1 MYSYLS
7 GFSNKYH
14 LENKLH
20 KGRNK
25 LLPPC
30 PNNRFATVS
39 YLHESP
45 ILTIQPI
52 RKRHFQLSLDTNHFN
67 QFIPHIRDMADLMAD
82 QLCLAYDEYIDRLQ
96 LGTIS
101 GS

>member
-1 MYSYLS
+1 MHSYLS

-14 LENKLH
+14 LEKKLQQ
-20 KGRNK
+20 GRNK
-25 LLPPC
+25 LVPP
-30 PNNRFATVS
+30 S
-39 YLHESP
+39 YIIIIIVLQQR
-45 ILTIQPI
+45 LTFTLIIQPI
-52 RKRHFQLSLDTNHFN
+52 RKRHFQLPLDTNHFN

-82 QLCLAYDEYIDRLQ
+82 QLCLTYEEYIDLLQ